1 MSSATRGRPGPR
13 SSRSSQEAA
22 RRAAEQAAQRRH
34 DRRRLALLVA
44 VLVLA
49 LVGGG
54 LGLQAW
60 RTSRSA
66 VAVPEGSYA
75 DAPQPLAD
83 GQPIRFGSDSAP
95 VELTVYEDF
104 HCPACA
110 DFEEEFGPT
119 LAAARDAGELKLT
132 FWPMSFRSEGSDRA
146 AGAVACATEA
156 GFGERYYR
164 GLFANAQLEWTQD
177 QLLEL
182 AALSTDPV
190 PDAFTSCLQGQGKA
204 GWADSVDAA
213 AAAAGV
219 QGTPTVFLDGAPL
232 PLKGLTP
239 ESLQS
244 MIEAGA

>member
-1 MSSATRGRPGPR
+1 VSSPTPRRPGDR
-13 SSRSSQEAA
+13 SSRSSAEAS
-22 RRAAEQAAQRRH
+22 RRAAEQAAQRRS
-34 DRRRLALLVA
+34 DRNRLLLLVA

-60 RTSRSA
+60 RTGRSPSA
-66 VAVPEGSYA
+66 VPAGSYA
-75 DAPQPLAD
+75 DAPQTLVK
-83 GQPIRFGSDSAP
+83 GQPIRLGDPSAP
-95 VELTVYEDF
+95 VELAVYEDF
-104 HCPACA
+104 HCPHCA

-119 LAAARDAGELKLT
+119 LDAARDAGRLRLAI
-132 FWPMSFRSEGSDRA
+132 WPMSFIDPGSDRA
-146 AGAVACATEA
+146 SAAMGCAAEA

-164 GLFANAQLEWTQD
+164 GLFANPQLQWSED

-182 AALSTDPV
+182 AALSADPV
-190 PDAFTSCLQGQGKA
+190 PAAFPACVQGSQQV

-219 QGTPTVFLDGAPL
+219 EGTPTLFLDGAPL
-232 PLKGLTP
+232 PLEGLTP
-239 ESLQS
+239 ESLRS

>member
-1 MSSATRGRPGPR
+1 VSSATRGRPGPR
-13 SSRSSQEAA
+13 SSRSAQEAA
-22 RRAAEQAAQRRH
+22 RRAAEQAAQSRR

-60 RTSRSA
+60 RTGRNPV
-66 VAVPEGSYA
+66 VAPAGSYA
-75 DAPQPLAD
+75 DTPQALAD
-83 GQPIRFGSDSAP
+83 GQPIRFGNASAP

-104 HCPACA
+104 HCPHCA

-119 LAAARDAGELKLT
+119 LAAARDAGRLRLAI
-132 FWPMSFRSEGSDRA
+132 WPMSFIDEGSDRA

-164 GLFANAQLEWTQD
+164 GLFANAQLEWSED

-190 PDAFTSCLQGQGKA
+190 PDAFTSCVQGAGKT
-204 GWADSVDAA
+204 GWADSVDVAA
-213 AAAAGV
+213 EAAGV
-219 QGTPTVFLDGAPL
+219 QGTPTVFLNGAPL
-232 PLKGLTP
+232 PLEGLTP